1 MRSLCFILFAV
12 FAAEAKDLHWAYEL
26 PTKPNL
32 PLVKHADWAR
42 NGIDFFCLSRMESR
56 GHTPKERESSARLIR
71 RVFLDLIGIPPPIEK
86 VDSFLLDPSDQH
98 LEKIVDELLSSNRFG
113 EKWALGWLDLAR
125 YADSDGYQ
133 RDGFRN
139 VWPYRDW
146 VIRAFNSDMPFDQFT
161 IEQLAGDLLPE
172 ATKDQIIA
180 TGFHRGPILNLE
192 AGTDPEEDRVK
203 QVVDRVNTTS
213 TVWLGTSMEC
223 TQCHDHKHD
232 PFSIRDYYS
241 MFAFF
246 NNTPIEGKRRPGGN
260 DASMD
265 YAGSDINVPV
275 PTDELNK
282 RDEAENKARE
292 GEKNYVTKVEELC
305 ESFSDDQLN
314 ELVEKHPKEVDLI
327 RKSKIDFK
335 EALKISKALFQKG
348 KYSKSLNEL
357 QKQIANNNNR
367 SKGGTFQIGYTSRV
381 MREMGKKRGT
391 HIMLRGDFRNIGKK
405 VSADTPESLHLF
417 RKEYPRNRLGL
428 AQWLVSQEN
437 PLTARVTVNRIWA
450 ELFGRGIVTTIEDF
464 GTNGAFPTHPKL
476 LDWLAVTFQSED
488 SWSLKKTI
496 KRIVLSSVYLQS
508 FTVSKLERDKDP
520 DNSYY
525 ARGPSLRLP
534 AELIRDNALFI
545 SGLLSTKMYGMPV
558 RPFQPANFWRVI
570 GEVDNKYYASE
581 NEDLYRRGIYT
592 IWRRSAHYPSFAN
605 FDAPSRGACKV
616 IRKSSNTPLQALT
629 LLNDPVYVEIAKAFA
644 DRIKKET
651 AKLNAPKQLEYAF
664 RLALSRYPNGAEI
677 TALKNIYFTALDT
690 EGSAESAWFEIA
702 NTLLNLHGTITK

>member
-12 FAAEAKDLHWAYEL
+12 FTAEAKDAHWAYVS
-26 PTKPNL
+26 PTKPDL
-32 PLVKHADWAR
+32 PSVKNAEWAR
-42 NGIDFFCLSRMESR
+42 NEIDFFCLSRMESR
-56 GHTPKERESSARLIR
+56 GHAPNERESAARLLR
-71 RVFLDLIGIPPPIEK
+71 RVFLDLIGIPPTIDK

-98 LEKIVDELLSSNRFG
+98 LEQIVDELLSSKHFG

-172 ATKDQIIA
+172 ASNAQIIA

-223 TQCHDHKHD
+223 AQCHDHKHD
-232 PFSIRDYYS
+232 PFSMHDYYS

-275 PTDELNK
+275 PDDELNK
-282 RDEAENKARE
+282 RDEAANRARE
-292 GEKNYVTKVEELC
+292 AEKVYVSKVEELC
-305 ESFSDDQLN
+305 ESFSDDQLD
-314 ELVEKHPKEVDLI
+314 ELVKKHPKEVNLI
-327 RKSKIDFK
+327 RKTKIDFK
-335 EALKISKALFQKG
+335 EALKISKALFKKG
-348 KYSKSLNEL
+348 NPSKSLNEL
-357 QKQIANNNNR
+357 QKQITNNKKR
-367 SKGGTFQIGYTSRV
+367 SEGGTFQIGYTSRV
-381 MREMGKKRGT
+381 MREMKNKRDT
-391 HIMLRGDFRNIGKK
+391 HIMLRGNFKDVGEK

-417 RKEYPRNRLGL
+417 RDEFPRNRLGL
-428 AQWLVSQEN
+428 ARWLVSKEN
-437 PLTARVTVNRIWA
+437 PLTARVTVNRVWA
-450 ELFGRGIVTTIEDF
+450 ELFGRGLVTTIEDF
-464 GTNGAFPTHPKL
+464 GTNGAFPTHPEL

-508 FTVSKLERDKDP
+508 SKVSKLERDKDP
-520 DNSYY
+520 SNGFYS
-525 ARGPSLRLP
+525 RGPSLRLP
-534 AELIRDNALFI
+534 AELIRDNALYI
-545 SGLLSTKMYGMPV
+545 SGLLSTKMYGIPV
-558 RPFQPANFWRVI
+558 RPVQPANFWRVI
-570 GEVDNKYYASE
+570 GEVDNKYYVSE
-581 NEDLYRRGIYT
+581 KEDLYRRGIYT

-616 IRKSSNTPLQALT
+616 TREYSNTPLQALT
-629 LLNDPVYVEIAKAFA
+629 LLNDPVHVEIAKAFA
-644 DRIKKET
+644 ARIRKEVPE
-651 AKLNAPKQLEYAF
+651 LNAPQQLEHAF
-664 RLALSRYPNGAEI
+664 RLALSRYPNGDEI
-677 TALKNIYFTALDT
+677 TALKEIYFRALDT
-690 EGSAESAWFEIA
+690 EGSAEGAWFEIA
-702 NTLLNLHGTITK
+702 TTLLNLHGTITK

>member
-1 MRSLCFILFAV
+1 MRFLCFILFAV
-12 FAAEAKDLHWAYEL
+12 FAAEAKDLHWAYVP
-26 PTKPNL
+26 PTKPDL
-32 PLVKHADWAR
+32 PKVKNTDWAR
-42 NGIDFFCLSRMESR
+42 NEIDFFCLSRMESR
-56 GHTPKERESSARLIR
+56 GHAPKERESAARLLR
-71 RVFLDLIGIPPPIEK
+71 RIFLDLIGIPPTIEK

-98 LEKIVDELLSSNRFG
+98 LEQIVDELLSSNHFG

-146 VIRAFNSDMPFDQFT
+146 VIRAFNSGMPFDQFT

-172 ATKDQIIA
+172 ATNDQIIA

-223 TQCHDHKHD
+223 AQCHDHKHD
-232 PFSIRDYYS
+232 PFSINDYYS

-265 YAGSDINVPV
+265 YAGSDINIPVPV
-275 PTDELNK
+275 NELNK
-282 RDEAENKARE
+282 RDAAAHKARE
-292 GEKNYVTKVEELC
+292 AEKVYVSKVEELC
-305 ESFSDDQLN
+305 ESLSNDQLD
-314 ELVEKHPKEVDLI
+314 ELVKKHPKEVDLI

-348 KYSKSLNEL
+348 KSSKSLNEL
-357 QKQIANNNNR
+357 QKQITNNKNR

-381 MREMGKKRGT
+381 MREMKNKRDT
-391 HIMLRGDFRNIGKK
+391 HIMLRGNFKDIGGK
-405 VSADTPESLHLF
+405 VSADTPDSLHLF
-417 RKEYPRNRLGL
+417 RDEFPRNRLGL
-428 AQWLVSQEN
+428 ARWLISEEN

-450 ELFGRGIVTTIEDF
+450 ELFGRGIVETIEDF
-464 GTNGAFPTHPKL
+464 GTNGAFPTHPEL

-508 FTVSKLERDKDP
+508 SKVSKLERDKDP
-520 DNSYY
+520 KNSFY

-534 AELIRDNALFI
+534 AELIRDNALYI
-545 SGLLSTKMYGMPV
+545 SGLLSTKMYGRPV
-558 RPFQPANFWRVI
+558 RPLQPANFWRVI
-570 GEVDNKYYASE
+570 GEVDNKYYVSE

-616 IRKSSNTPLQALT
+616 IREYSNTPLQALT
-629 LLNDPVYVEIAKAFA
+629 LLNDPVHVEIAKAFA
-644 DRIKKET
+644 TRIRKEG
-651 AKLNAPKQLEYAF
+651 AELNATQQLEHAF

-677 TALKNIYFTALDT
+677 MALKEIYFRALDT
-690 EGSAESAWFEIA
+690 EGSAEGAWFEIA
-702 NTLLNLHGTITK
+702 TTLLNLHGTITK

>member
-1 MRSLCFILFAV
+1 MRSLCFVLFAV
-12 FAAEAKDLHWAYEL
+12 LTAEAKDLHWAYVF
-26 PTKPNL
+26 PTKPDL
-32 PLVKHADWAR
+32 PSVKHADWAR
-42 NGIDFFCLSRMESR
+42 NEIDFFCLSRMESQ
-56 GHTPKERESSARLIR
+56 GHAPKERESSARLIR

-86 VDSFLLDPSDQH
+86 VDSFLSDPSDQH
-98 LEKIVDELLSSNRFG
+98 LEQIVDELLSSNHFG

-172 ATKDQIIA
+172 ATNAQIIA

-223 TQCHDHKHD
+223 AQCHDHKHD
-232 PFSIRDYYS
+232 PFSIHDYYS

-260 DASMD
+260 DASMN
-265 YAGSDINVPV
+265 YSGSDINVPV

-282 RDEAENKARE
+282 RDEAAHKARE
-292 GEKNYVTKVEELC
+292 VEKIYVSKVEELC
-305 ESFSDDQLN
+305 ESFSDDHLN
-314 ELVEKHPKEVDLI
+314 ELVKKHPKEVDLI
-327 RKSKIDFK
+327 RKSKIDFN
-335 EALKISKALFQKG
+335 EALKISKALFGKG
-348 KYSKSLNEL
+348 EPSKSLNAL
-357 QKQIANNNNR
+357 QKQISNNKNR

-381 MREMGKKRGT
+381 MREMEKKRDT
-391 HIMLRGDFRNIGKK
+391 HIMLRGDFKNIGEK
-405 VSADTPESLHLF
+405 VTADTPESLHLF
-417 RKEYPRNRLGL
+417 RDEFPRNRLGL
-428 AQWLVSQEN
+428 ARWLVSKEN

-450 ELFGRGIVTTIEDF
+450 ELFGRGIVTSIEDF
-464 GTNGAFPTHPKL
+464 GTNGAFPSHPEL

-508 FTVSKLERDKDP
+508 SKVSQLERDKDP
-520 DNSYY
+520 NNSFHS
-525 ARGPSLRLP
+525 RGPSLRLP
-534 AELIRDNALFI
+534 AELIRDNALYI
-545 SGLLSTKMYGMPV
+545 SGLLSTKMYGRPV
-558 RPFQPANFWRVI
+558 RPVQPANFWRVI
-570 GEVDNKYYASE
+570 GEVDNKYYVSE
-581 NEDLYRRGIYT
+581 SEDLYRRGIYT

-616 IRKSSNTPLQALT
+616 RREPSNTPLQALT

-644 DRIKKET
+644 ARIRKES
-651 AKLNAPKQLEYAF
+651 AELNAPQQLEYAF
-664 RLALSRYPNGAEI
+664 RLALSRHPNGAEI
-677 TALKNIYFTALDT
+677 KALKEIYFRALDT

-702 NTLLNLHGTITK
+702 TTLLNLHATITK